1 MQFSAIEHRSTDNF
15 CYPLNENELMIGI
28 KTGSDIQRVFII
40 YGDPFDGSVTSDGWA
55 WEGKRLEITR
65 KKDLPYHTWWQ
76 VTVSLPYGRCKYC
89 FELHG
94 QDEGDVRYCLENGF
108 YTADELVTLRRIT
121 GNFPGFEFPWLD
133 GAECVRVPDWVPHT
147 VWYQIF
153 PDRFCRDTAS
163 QKPNALPWPAAED
176 AVTNN
181 EHYGGTLRG
190 ITEKLGYLADLNIT
204 GLYLNP
210 VNASPSVHKY
220 DTSDYLNIDP
230 AFGSADDLH
239 TLVKEA
245 HARGIKVMLDG
256 VFNHCGWDF
265 ALWQD
270 VVRNGKAS
278 PYFDWFIVQ
287 EWPFETVA
295 EPECEIAEEPEAGEK
310 NGAVKPSVSAAGRS
324 RPSGTNGK
332 SGRYSVFA
340 YVDTIPKLN
349 TNNPAVVDYLL
360 NVCETWVRSYDIDGL
375 RLDVAN
381 ELSHT
386 FCRQLYR
393 RMRSLKKDFYLLG
406 EIWRSAL
413 PWLRGGELDSVM
425 NYPLALCFWKFF
437 YDKTLPAL
445 TLEQDINAV
454 FTAYPEPVT
463 VGLFNLLDS
472 HDTPRLFTRNGGDV
486 SAVWQQYALLL
497 SLPGSPCI
505 YYGSEVL
512 LAGGND
518 PDCRRCM
525 PWQAIEAGEYAE
537 PMSMMRQLIALRHTH
552 PAMTASG
559 YSYLH
564 DVPLAESEPN
574 RIIHLQKYTET
585 VEPAETTETVETAEV
600 PITRSI
606 DLILNCGTA
615 PVSIAQIIDEKARV
629 YLSLRC
635 RDKTVQPGGFIFFE
649 HLINR

>member
-28 KTGSDIQRVFII
+28 KTGSDIRRVFIV
-40 YGDPFDGSVTSDGWA
+40 YGDPFDGSVTPDGWA
-55 WEGKRLEITR
+55 WEGKRQEITR

-76 VTVSLPYGRCKYC
+76 VTVTLPYGRCKYC

-163 QKPNALPWPAAED
+163 QKPNALLWPAAED

-295 EPECEIAEEPEAGEK
+295 EPECE
-310 NGAVKPSVSAAGRS
+310 AAAS

-340 YVDTIPKLN
+340 YVDTMPKLN

-437 YDKTLPAL
+437 CDKTLSAL
-445 TLEQDINAV
+445 TFEREINAV

-574 RIIHLQKYTET
+574 RIIHLQKYAET

-629 YLSLRC
+629 FLSLRC

>member
-28 KTGSDIQRVFII
+28 KTGSDIRRVFIV
-40 YGDPFDGSVTSDGWA
+40 YGDPFDGSVTPDGWA
-55 WEGKRLEITR
+55 WEGKRQEITR

-76 VTVSLPYGRCKYC
+76 VTVMLPYGRCKYC

-245 HARGIKVMLDG
+245 HARGMKVMLDG

-278 PYFDWFIVQ
+278 PYFDWFIVK

-295 EPECEIAEEPEAGEK
+295 EPECE
-310 NGAVKPSVSAAGRS
+310 AAASRN

-340 YVDTIPKLN
+340 YVDTMPKLN
-349 TNNPAVVDYLL
+349 TNNPAVIDYLL
-360 NVCETWVRSYDIDGL
+360 NVCETWVRSYDIDGI

-413 PWLRGGELDSVM
+413 PWLHGGELDSVM

-437 YDKTLPAL
+437 CDKTLSAL
-445 TLEQDINAV
+445 TLEREINAV

-472 HDTPRLFTRNGGDV
+472 HDTPRLFTRNGGDAF
-486 SAVWQQYALLL
+486 AVWQQYALLL

-537 PMSMMRQLIALRHTH
+537 PLSMMRQLIALRHTH

-574 RIIHLQKYTET
+574 RIIHLQKYAET
-585 VEPAETTETVETAEV
+585 VEPAETTETVETAGV
-600 PITRSI
+600 SSTRSI

-629 YLSLRC
+629 YLSLRY

>member
-1 MQFSAIEHRSTDNF
+1 MQFSAIEHRSMDNF

-28 KTGSDIQRVFII
+28 KTGSDIRRVFIV
-40 YGDPFDGSVTSDGWA
+40 YGDPFDGSVTPDGWA
-55 WEGKRLEITR
+55 WEGKRQEITR

-76 VTVSLPYGRCKYC
+76 VTVTLPYGRCKYC

-133 GAECVRVPDWVPHT
+133 GAECVRVPDWVPRT

-239 TLVKEA
+239 MLVKEA

-287 EWPFETVA
+287 EWPFETAV
-295 EPECEIAEEPEAGEK
+295 EPERE
-310 NGAVKPSVSAAGRS
+310 NAASRS

-340 YVDTIPKLN
+340 YVDTMPKLN

-437 YDKTLPAL
+437 CDKTLSAL
-445 TLEQDINAV
+445 TFEREINAV

-472 HDTPRLFTRNGGDV
+472 HDTPRLFTRNDGDV

-574 RIIHLQKYTET
+574 RIIHLQKYAEM
-585 VEPAETTETVETAEV
+585 VEPAETTETVESAEM

>member
-15 CYPLNENELMIGI
+15 CYPLNENELMIGL

-40 YGDPFDGSVTSDGWA
+40 YGDPFDGSVTPEGWA
-55 WEGKRLEITR
+55 WEGKRQEITR

-94 QDEGDVRYCLENGF
+94 QDEGDVRYCLENGL
-108 YTADELVTLRRIT
+108 YTADELVTLRRVT

-210 VNASPSVHKY
+210 INVSPSVHKY

-230 AFGSADDLH
+230 AFGTAEDLCM
-239 TLVKEA
+239 LVKEA

-295 EPECEIAEEPEAGEK
+295 EPECE
-310 NGAVKPSVSAAGRS
+310 AAAS

-340 YVDTIPKLN
+340 YVDTMPKLN

-445 TLEQDINAV
+445 TLEREINAV

-537 PMSMMRQLIALRHTH
+537 PISMMRQLIALRHTH

-564 DVPLAESEPN
+564 DVPLTESEPN
-574 RIIHLQKYTET
+574 RIIHLQKYAET
-585 VEPAETTETVETAEV
+585 VEPAETTETVETV
-600 PITRSI
+600 GVSITRSI

-615 PVSIAQIIDEKARV
+615 PVSIAQIIDEKTQV
-629 YLSLRC
+629 FVSLRY

>member
-28 KTGSDIQRVFII
+28 KTGSDIRRVFII
-40 YGDPFDGSVTSDGWA
+40 YGDPFDGSVTPDGWA
-55 WEGKRLEITR
+55 WEGKRQEITR

-76 VTVSLPYGRCKYC
+76 VTVTLPYGRCKYC

-94 QDEGDVRYCLENGF
+94 QDEGDVRYCLENGL
-108 YTADELVTLRRIT
+108 YTADELAALRRVT

-133 GAECVRVPDWVPHT
+133 GAECVRVPDWVPRT

-163 QKPNALPWPAAED
+163 QKPNDLPWPAAED

-220 DTSDYLNIDP
+220 DTSDYLKIDP
-230 AFGSADDLH
+230 AFGTAEDLCM
-239 TLVKEA
+239 LVKEA
-245 HARGIKVMLDG
+245 HARGMKVMLDG

-287 EWPFETVA
+287 EWPFETAV
-295 EPECEIAEEPEAGEK
+295 EPERE
-310 NGAVKPSVSAAGRS
+310 NAASRS

-340 YVDTIPKLN
+340 YVDTMPKLN

-437 YDKTLPAL
+437 CDKTLSAL
-445 TLEQDINAV
+445 TFEREINAV

-472 HDTPRLFTRNGGDV
+472 HDTPRLFTRNDGDV

-585 VEPAETTETVETAEV
+585 VEPAETTETVETAGV
-600 PITRSI
+600 SSTRSI

-649 HLINR
+649 HG

>member
-28 KTGSDIQRVFII
+28 KTGSDIRRVFIV
-40 YGDPFDGSVTSDGWA
+40 YGDPFDGSVTPDGWA
-55 WEGKRLEITR
+55 WEGKRQEITR
-65 KKDLPYHTWWQ
+65 KKELPYHTWWQ

-190 ITEKLGYLADLNIT
+190 IIEKLGYLADLNIT

-210 VNASPSVHKY
+210 VNVSPSVHKY

-287 EWPFETVA
+287 EWPFETAV
-295 EPECEIAEEPEAGEK
+295 EPERE
-310 NGAVKPSVSAAGRS
+310 NAASRS

-340 YVDTIPKLN
+340 YVDTMPKLN

-445 TLEQDINAV
+445 TLEREINAV

-472 HDTPRLFTRNGGDV
+472 HDTPRLFTRNDGDV

>member
-15 CYPLNENELMIGI
+15 CYPLNENELMIGL
-28 KTGSDIQRVFII
+28 KTGSDIRRVFIV
-40 YGDPFDGSVTSDGWA
+40 YGDPFDGSVTPAGWA
-55 WEGKRLEITR
+55 WEGKRQEITR

-76 VTVSLPYGRCKYC
+76 VTVTLPYGRCKYC

-108 YTADELVTLRRIT
+108 YTADELVTLRRVT

-133 GAECVRVPDWVPHT
+133 GAECVRVPDWVPRT

-230 AFGSADDLH
+230 TFGTAEDLCM
-239 TLVKEA
+239 LVKEA

-278 PYFDWFIVQ
+278 PYFDWFIVK

-295 EPECEIAEEPEAGEK
+295 EPESETA
-310 NGAVKPSVSAAGRS
+310 SS
-324 RPSGTNGK
+324 RNFPSGTNGK
-332 SGRYSVFA
+332 NGRYSTFA
-340 YVDTIPKLN
+340 YVDVMPKLN

-360 NVCETWVRSYDIDGL
+360 NVCETWVRSYDIDGI

-437 YDKTLPAL
+437 CDKTLPAL
-445 TLEQDINAV
+445 TLERDINAV

-574 RIIHLQKYTET
+574 RIIHLQKYAET

-615 PVSIAQIIDEKARV
+615 PVSIAQIIDEKTQV
-629 YLSLRC
+629 FVSLRC
-635 RDKTVQPGGFIFFE
+635 KDKTVQPGGFIFFE
-649 HLINR
+649 HG

>member
-28 KTGSDIQRVFII
+28 KTGSDIRRVFIV
-40 YGDPFDGSVTSDGWA
+40 YGDPFDGSVTPDGWA
-55 WEGKRLEITR
+55 WEGKRQEITR

-76 VTVSLPYGRCKYC
+76 VTVTLPYGRCKYC

-94 QDEGDVRYCLENGF
+94 QDESDVRYCLENGF

-147 VWYQIF
+147 VWYQVF

-190 ITEKLGYLADLNIT
+190 IIEKLDYLADLNIT

-295 EPECEIAEEPEAGEK
+295 EPECE
-310 NGAVKPSVSAAGRS
+310 AAAS

-340 YVDTIPKLN
+340 YVDTMPKLN

-437 YDKTLPAL
+437 CDKTLSAL
-445 TLEQDINAV
+445 TFEREINAV

>member
-28 KTGSDIQRVFII
+28 KTGSDIRRVFIV
-40 YGDPFDGSVTSDGWA
+40 YGDPFDGSVTPDGWA
-55 WEGKRLEITR
+55 WEGKRQEITR
-65 KKDLPYHTWWQ
+65 KRDLPYHTWWQ

-108 YTADELVTLRRIT
+108 YTADELVALRRVT

-153 PDRFCRDTAS
+153 PDRFCRDTSS
-163 QKPNALPWPAAED
+163 QKPNDLPWPAAKD
-176 AVTNN
+176 VVTNN

-210 VNASPSVHKY
+210 INVSPSVHKY

-278 PYFDWFIVQ
+278 PYFDWFIVK

-295 EPECEIAEEPEAGEK
+295 EPECE
-310 NGAVKPSVSAAGRS
+310 AAASRS

-332 SGRYSVFA
+332 SGKYSVFA
-340 YVDTIPKLN
+340 YVDTMPKLN
-349 TNNPAVVDYLL
+349 TNNPAVIDYLL

-437 YDKTLPAL
+437 YDKTLPAHF
-445 TLEQDINAV
+445 LEREINAV

-574 RIIHLQKYTET
+574 RIIHLQKYAET

-615 PVSIAQIIDEKARV
+615 PVSIAQIIDEKTQV
-629 YLSLRC
+629 FVSLRC
-635 RDKTVQPGGFIFFE
+635 RAKTVQPGGFIFFE
-649 HLINR
+649 HG

>member
-28 KTGSDIQRVFII
+28 KTGSDIRRVFIV
-40 YGDPFDGSVTSDGWA
+40 YGDPFDGSVTPGGWA
-55 WEGKRLEITR
+55 WEGKRQEITR

-76 VTVSLPYGRCKYC
+76 VTVTLPYGRCKYC

-163 QKPNALPWPAAED
+163 QKPNALPWPTAED

-190 ITEKLGYLADLNIT
+190 IIEKLDYLADLNIT

-230 AFGSADDLH
+230 AFGTAEDLCM
-239 TLVKEA
+239 LVKEA

-278 PYFDWFIVQ
+278 PYFDWFIVK

-295 EPECEIAEEPEAGEK
+295 EPESETA
-310 NGAVKPSVSAAGRS
+310 SS
-324 RPSGTNGK
+324 RNFPSGTNGK
-332 SGRYSVFA
+332 NGRYSTFA
-340 YVDTIPKLN
+340 YVDMMPKLN
-349 TNNPAVVDYLL
+349 TNNPAVIDYLL
-360 NVCETWVRSYDIDGL
+360 NVCETWVRSYDIDGI

-437 YDKTLPAL
+437 CDKTLPAL

-472 HDTPRLFTRNGGDV
+472 HDTPRLFTRNDGDV

-574 RIIHLQKYTET
+574 RIIHLQKYAET

-615 PVSIAQIIDEKARV
+615 PVSIAQIIDEKTQV
-629 YLSLRC
+629 FVSLRC

>member
-1 MQFSAIEHRSTDNF
+1 MQFSAIEHRSMDNF

-28 KTGSDIQRVFII
+28 KTGSDIRRVFIV
-40 YGDPFDGSVTSDGWA
+40 YGDPFDGSVTPDGWA
-55 WEGKRLEITR
+55 WEGKRQEITR

-76 VTVSLPYGRCKYC
+76 VTVMLPYGRCKYC

-210 VNASPSVHKY
+210 VNVSPSVHKY

-230 AFGSADDLH
+230 AFGTAEDLCM
-239 TLVKEA
+239 LVKEA

-295 EPECEIAEEPEAGEK
+295 EPECE
-310 NGAVKPSVSAAGRS
+310 AAASRS

-340 YVDTIPKLN
+340 YVDTMPKLN

-360 NVCETWVRSYDIDGL
+360 NVCETWVRSYDIDGI

-437 YDKTLPAL
+437 CDKTLSAL
-445 TLEQDINAV
+445 TFEREINAV

-472 HDTPRLFTRNGGDV
+472 HDTPRLFTRNDGDV

-585 VEPAETTETVETAEV
+585 VEPAETTETVETAGV
-600 PITRSI
+600 SSTRSI

-649 HLINR
+649 HG

>member
-28 KTGSDIQRVFII
+28 KTGSDIRRVFIV
-40 YGDPFDGSVTSDGWA
+40 YGDPFDGSVTPDGWA
-55 WEGKRLEITR
+55 WEGKRQEITR

-76 VTVSLPYGRCKYC
+76 VTVMLPYGRCKYC

-245 HARGIKVMLDG
+245 HARGMKVMLDG

-287 EWPFETVA
+287 EWPFETAV
-295 EPECEIAEEPEAGEK
+295 EPECE
-310 NGAVKPSVSAAGRS
+310 NAASRS

-340 YVDTIPKLN
+340 YVDTMPKLN

-585 VEPAETTETVETAEV
+585 VEPAETTETVETAGV
-600 PITRSI
+600 SSTRSI

>member
-1 MQFSAIEHRSTDNF
+1 MQFSAIEHRSMDNF

-28 KTGSDIQRVFII
+28 KTGSDIRRVFIV
-40 YGDPFDGSVTSDGWA
+40 YGDPFDGSVTPDGWA
-55 WEGKRLEITR
+55 WEGKRQEITR

-76 VTVSLPYGRCKYC
+76 VTVMLPYGRCKYC

-210 VNASPSVHKY
+210 VNVSPSVHKY

-230 AFGSADDLH
+230 AFGTAEDLCM
-239 TLVKEA
+239 LVKEA

-295 EPECEIAEEPEAGEK
+295 EPECE
-310 NGAVKPSVSAAGRS
+310 AAASRS

-340 YVDTIPKLN
+340 YVDTMPKLN

-437 YDKTLPAL
+437 CDKTLSAL
-445 TLEQDINAV
+445 TFEREINAV

-472 HDTPRLFTRNGGDV
+472 HDTPRLFTRNDGDV

-585 VEPAETTETVETAEV
+585 VEPAETTETVETAGV
-600 PITRSI
+600 SSTRSI

-649 HLINR
+649 HG

>member
-210 VNASPSVHKY
+210 INVSPSVHKY

-230 AFGSADDLH
+230 AFGTAEDLCM
-239 TLVKEA
+239 LVKEA

-295 EPECEIAEEPEAGEK
+295 EPECE
-310 NGAVKPSVSAAGRS
+310 AAAS

-340 YVDTIPKLN
+340 YVDTMPKLN

-445 TLEQDINAV
+445 TFEREINAV

-512 LAGGND
+512 LAGEND

-574 RIIHLQKYTET
+574 RIIHLQKYAEM
-585 VEPAETTETVETAEV
+585 VEPAETTETVETV
-600 PITRSI
+600 GVSITRSI

-615 PVSIAQIIDEKARV
+615 PVSIAQIIDEKTQV
-629 YLSLRC
+629 FVSLRY

>member
-15 CYPLNENELMIGI
+15 CYPLNENELMIVI
-28 KTGSDIQRVFII
+28 KTGSDIRRVFIV
-40 YGDPFDGSVTSDGWA
+40 YGDPFDGSVTPDGWA
-55 WEGKRLEITR
+55 WEGKRQEITR

-76 VTVSLPYGRCKYC
+76 VTVTLPYGRCKYC

-133 GAECVRVPDWVPHT
+133 GAECVRVPDWVPRT

-245 HARGIKVMLDG
+245 HARGMKVMLDG

-295 EPECEIAEEPEAGEK
+295 EPECET
-310 NGAVKPSVSAAGRS
+310 AASRS

-340 YVDTIPKLN
+340 YVDMMPKLN

-437 YDKTLPAL
+437 CDKTLPAL
-445 TLEQDINAV
+445 TLEREINAV

-472 HDTPRLFTRNGGDV
+472 HDTPRLFTRNDGDV

-585 VEPAETTETVETAEV
+585 VEPAETTETVETAGV
-600 PITRSI
+600 SSTRSI

-649 HLINR
+649 HG

>member
-28 KTGSDIQRVFII
+28 KTGSDIRRVFIV
-40 YGDPFDGSVTSDGWA
+40 YGDPFDGSVTPDGWA
-55 WEGKRLEITR
+55 WEGKRQEITR

-76 VTVSLPYGRCKYC
+76 VTVTLPYGRCKYC

-133 GAECVRVPDWVPHT
+133 GAECVRVPDWVPRT

-190 ITEKLGYLADLNIT
+190 IIEKLGYLADLNIT

-210 VNASPSVHKY
+210 VNVSPSVHKY

-295 EPECEIAEEPEAGEK
+295 EPECE
-310 NGAVKPSVSAAGRS
+310 NAASRS

-340 YVDTIPKLN
+340 YVDTMPKLN

-437 YDKTLPAL
+437 CDKTLSAL
-445 TLEQDINAV
+445 TFEREINAV

-472 HDTPRLFTRNGGDV
+472 HDTPRLFTRNDGDV

-585 VEPAETTETVETAEV
+585 VEPAETTETVETAGV
-600 PITRSI
+600 SSTRSI

-615 PVSIAQIIDEKARV
+615 PVSIAQIIDETTQV
-629 YLSLRC
+629 FVSLRC
-635 RDKTVQPGGFIFFE
+635 REKTVQPGGFIFFE
-649 HLINR
+649 HG

>member
-28 KTGSDIQRVFII
+28 KTGSDIRRVFIV
-40 YGDPFDGSVTSDGWA
+40 YGDPFDGSVTPEGWA
-55 WEGKRLEITR
+55 WEGKWQEITR

-76 VTVSLPYGRCKYC
+76 VTVTLPYGRCKYC

-210 VNASPSVHKY
+210 VNVSPSVHKY

-295 EPECEIAEEPEAGEK
+295 EPECE
-310 NGAVKPSVSAAGRS
+310 NAASRS

-340 YVDTIPKLN
+340 YVDMMPKLN

-360 NVCETWVRSYDIDGL
+360 NVCETWVRSYDIDGI

-437 YDKTLPAL
+437 CDKTLSAL
-445 TLEQDINAV
+445 TLEREINAV

-472 HDTPRLFTRNGGDV
+472 HDTPRLFTRNGGDAF
-486 SAVWQQYALLL
+486 AVWQQYALLL

-585 VEPAETTETVETAEV
+585 VEPAETTETVETAGV
-600 PITRSI
+600 SSTRSI

>member
-28 KTGSDIQRVFII
+28 KTGSDIRRVFII
-40 YGDPFDGSVTSDGWA
+40 YGDPFDGSVTPDGWA
-55 WEGKRLEITR
+55 WEGKRQEITR

-210 VNASPSVHKY
+210 INVSPSVHKY

-230 AFGSADDLH
+230 AFGTAEDLCM
-239 TLVKEA
+239 LVKEA

-287 EWPFETVA
+287 EWPFETAV
-295 EPECEIAEEPEAGEK
+295 EPERE
-310 NGAVKPSVSAAGRS
+310 NAASRS

-340 YVDTIPKLN
+340 YVDTMPKLN

-360 NVCETWVRSYDIDGL
+360 NVCETWVRSYDIDGI

-437 YDKTLPAL
+437 CDKTLPAL
-445 TLEQDINAV
+445 TLEREINAV

-472 HDTPRLFTRNGGDV
+472 HDTPRLFTRNGGDAF
-486 SAVWQQYALLL
+486 AVWQQYALLL

-574 RIIHLQKYTET
+574 RIIHLQKYAET
-585 VEPAETTETVETAEV
+585 VEPAETTETVESAEM

>member
-133 GAECVRVPDWVPHT
+133 GAECVRVPDWVPRT

-287 EWPFETVA
+287 EWPFETAV
-295 EPECEIAEEPEAGEK
+295 EPERE
-310 NGAVKPSVSAAGRS
+310 NAASRS

-340 YVDTIPKLN
+340 YVDTMPKLN

-437 YDKTLPAL
+437 CDKTLPAL
-445 TLEQDINAV
+445 TLEREINAV

-472 HDTPRLFTRNGGDV
+472 HDTPRLFTRNDGDV

>member
-15 CYPLNENELMIGI
+15 CYPLNENELMISL
-28 KTGSDIQRVFII
+28 KTGSDIRRVFIV
-40 YGDPFDGSVTSDGWA
+40 YGDPFDGSVTPDGWA
-55 WEGKRLEITR
+55 WEGKRQEITR

-108 YTADELVTLRRIT
+108 YTADELAALRRVT

-210 VNASPSVHKY
+210 INVSPSVHKY

-230 AFGSADDLH
+230 AFGTAEDLCM
-239 TLVKEA
+239 LVKEA

-287 EWPFETVA
+287 EWPFETAV
-295 EPECEIAEEPEAGEK
+295 EPERE
-310 NGAVKPSVSAAGRS
+310 NAASRS

-340 YVDTIPKLN
+340 YVDTMPKLN

-360 NVCETWVRSYDIDGL
+360 NVCETWVRSYDIDGI

-445 TLEQDINAV
+445 TLEREINAV

-472 HDTPRLFTRNGGDV
+472 HDTPRLFTRNGGDAF
-486 SAVWQQYALLL
+486 AVWQQYALLL

-574 RIIHLQKYTET
+574 RIIHLQKYAET

>member
-28 KTGSDIQRVFII
+28 KTGSDIRRVFIV
-40 YGDPFDGSVTSDGWA
+40 YGDPFDGSVTPDGWA
-55 WEGKRLEITR
+55 WEGKRQEITR

-76 VTVSLPYGRCKYC
+76 VTVMLPYGRCKYC

-94 QDEGDVRYCLENGF
+94 QDESDVRYCLENGF

-133 GAECVRVPDWVPHT
+133 GAECVRVPDWVPRT

-210 VNASPSVHKY
+210 VNVSPSVHKY

-245 HARGIKVMLDG
+245 HAHGIKVMLDG

-295 EPECEIAEEPEAGEK
+295 EPECET
-310 NGAVKPSVSAAGRS
+310 AAS
-324 RPSGTNGK
+324 RNFPSGTNGK
-332 SGRYSVFA
+332 SGRYSTFA
-340 YVDTIPKLN
+340 YVDVMPKLN
-349 TNNPAVVDYLL
+349 TNNPTVVDYLL
-360 NVCETWVRSYDIDGL
+360 NVCETWVRSYDIDGI

-437 YDKTLPAL
+437 CDKTLPAL
-445 TLEQDINAV
+445 TLEREINAV

-472 HDTPRLFTRNGGDV
+472 HDTPRLFTRNDSDV

-574 RIIHLQKYTET
+574 RIIHLQKYAEM

-615 PVSIAQIIDEKARV
+615 PVSIAQIIDEKTQV
-629 YLSLRC
+629 FVSLRC
-635 RDKTVQPGGFIFFE
+635 REKTVQPGGFIFFE
-649 HLINR
+649 HG

>member
-15 CYPLNENELMIGI
+15 CYPLNENELMIGL
-28 KTGSDIQRVFII
+28 KTGSDIRRVFIV
-40 YGDPFDGSVTSDGWA
+40 YGDPFDGSVTPEGWA
-55 WEGKRLEITR
+55 WEGKRQEITR

-76 VTVSLPYGRCKYC
+76 VTVMLPYGRCKYC

-163 QKPNALPWPAAED
+163 QKPNALPWPAAKD
-176 AVTNN
+176 VVTNN

-210 VNASPSVHKY
+210 INVSPSVHKY

-230 AFGSADDLH
+230 VFGSADDLH

-295 EPECEIAEEPEAGEK
+295 EPEYEA
-310 NGAVKPSVSAAGRS
+310 AAS

-340 YVDTIPKLN
+340 YVDTMPKLN

-437 YDKTLPAL
+437 CDKTLSAL
-445 TLEQDINAV
+445 TFEREINAV

-472 HDTPRLFTRNGGDV
+472 HDTPRLFTRNDGDV

-537 PMSMMRQLIALRHTH
+537 SMSMMRQLIALRHTH

-585 VEPAETTETVETAEV
+585 VEPAETTETVETAGV
-600 PITRSI
+600 SSTRSI

-615 PVSIAQIIDEKARV
+615 PVSIAQIIDEKTQV
-629 YLSLRC
+629 FVSLRC
-635 RDKTVQPGGFIFFE
+635 REKTVQPGGFIFFE

>member
-15 CYPLNENELMIGI
+15 CYPLNENELMIGL
-28 KTGSDIQRVFII
+28 KTGSDIRRVFLI
-40 YGDPFDGSVTSDGWA
+40 YGDPFDGSVTPDGWA
-55 WEGKRLEITR
+55 WEGKRQEITR

-76 VTVSLPYGRCKYC
+76 VTVTLPYGRCKYC

-133 GAECVRVPDWVPHT
+133 GAECVRVPDWVPRT

-287 EWPFETVA
+287 EWPFETAV
-295 EPECEIAEEPEAGEK
+295 EPECENTA
-310 NGAVKPSVSAAGRS
+310 SRS

-340 YVDTIPKLN
+340 YVDTMPKLN

-381 ELSHT
+381 ELSHI

-445 TLEQDINAV
+445 TLEREINAV

-472 HDTPRLFTRNGGDV
+472 HDTPRLFTRNDGDV

-512 LAGGND
+512 LAGEND

-585 VEPAETTETVETAEV
+585 VEPAETTETVETAGV
-600 PITRSI
+600 SSTRSI

-615 PVSIAQIIDEKARV
+615 PVSIAQIIDEKTQV
-629 YLSLRC
+629 FVSLRC

-649 HLINR
+649 HG

>member
-15 CYPLNENELMIGI
+15 CYPLNENELMISL
-28 KTGSDIQRVFII
+28 KTGSDIRRVFIV
-40 YGDPFDGSVTSDGWA
+40 YGDPFDGSVTPDGWA
-55 WEGKRLEITR
+55 WEGKRQEITR

-76 VTVSLPYGRCKYC
+76 VTVMLPYGRCKYC

-295 EPECEIAEEPEAGEK
+295 EPECE
-310 NGAVKPSVSAAGRS
+310 AAASRS

-332 SGRYSVFA
+332 SGRYSTFA
-340 YVDTIPKLN
+340 YVDTMPKLN

-437 YDKTLPAL
+437 CDKTLSAL
-445 TLEQDINAV
+445 TFEREINAV

-472 HDTPRLFTRNGGDV
+472 HDTPRLFTRNDGDV

-574 RIIHLQKYTET
+574 RIIHLQKYAET

>member
-28 KTGSDIQRVFII
+28 KTGSDIRRVFIV
-40 YGDPFDGSVTSDGWA
+40 YGDPFDGSVTPDGWA
-55 WEGKRLEITR
+55 WEGKRQEITR

-76 VTVSLPYGRCKYC
+76 VTVTLPYGRCKYC

-94 QDEGDVRYCLENGF
+94 QNEGDVRYCLENGF
-108 YTADELVTLRRIT
+108 YTADELAALRRVT

-133 GAECVRVPDWVPHT
+133 GAECVRVPDWVPRT

-153 PDRFCRDTAS
+153 PDRFCRDTSS

-176 AVTNN
+176 VVTNN

-210 VNASPSVHKY
+210 VNVSPSVHKY
-220 DTSDYLNIDP
+220 DTSDYMNIDP

-278 PYFDWFIVQ
+278 PYFDWFIVK

-295 EPECEIAEEPEAGEK
+295 EPECE
-310 NGAVKPSVSAAGRS
+310 AAAS

-340 YVDTIPKLN
+340 YVDTMPKLN

-437 YDKTLPAL
+437 CDKTLPAHF
-445 TLEQDINAV
+445 LEREINAV

-472 HDTPRLFTRNGGDV
+472 HDTPRLFTRNGGDA

-574 RIIHLQKYTET
+574 RIIHLQKYVET

-615 PVSIAQIIDEKARV
+615 PVSIAQIIDEKTQV
-629 YLSLRC
+629 FVSLRC
-635 RDKTVQPGGFIFFE
+635 RAKTVQPGGFIFFE
-649 HLINR
+649 HG

>member
-28 KTGSDIQRVFII
+28 KTGSDIRRVFIV
-40 YGDPFDGSVTSDGWA
+40 YGDPFDGSVTPDGWA
-55 WEGKRLEITR
+55 WEGKRQEITR

-76 VTVSLPYGRCKYC
+76 VTVTLPYGRCKYC

-133 GAECVRVPDWVPHT
+133 GAECVRVPDWVPRT

-210 VNASPSVHKY
+210 VNVSPSVHKY

-278 PYFDWFIVQ
+278 PYFDWFIVK

-295 EPECEIAEEPEAGEK
+295 EPECE
-310 NGAVKPSVSAAGRS
+310 AAASRN

-332 SGRYSVFA
+332 SGRYSTFA
-340 YVDTIPKLN
+340 YVDVMPKLN
-349 TNNPAVVDYLL
+349 TNNPTVVDYLL
-360 NVCETWVRSYDIDGL
+360 NVCETWVRSYDIDGI

-437 YDKTLPAL
+437 CDKTLPAL
-445 TLEQDINAV
+445 TLEREINAV

-472 HDTPRLFTRNGGDV
+472 HDTPRLFTRNDSDV

-574 RIIHLQKYTET
+574 RIIHLQKYAEM

-615 PVSIAQIIDEKARV
+615 PVSIAQIIDEKTQV
-629 YLSLRC
+629 FVSLRC
-635 RDKTVQPGGFIFFE
+635 REKTVQPGGFIFFE
-649 HLINR
+649 HG

>member
-28 KTGSDIQRVFII
+28 KTGSDIRRVFIV
-40 YGDPFDGSVTSDGWA
+40 YGDPFDGSVTPDGWA
-55 WEGKRLEITR
+55 WEGKRQEITC

-76 VTVSLPYGRCKYC
+76 VTVALPYGRCKYC

-108 YTADELVTLRRIT
+108 YTADELVMLRRIT

-133 GAECVRVPDWVPHT
+133 GAECVRVPDWVPRT

-153 PDRFCRDTAS
+153 PDRFCRDTSS

-190 ITEKLGYLADLNIT
+190 IIEKLDYLADLNIT

-245 HARGIKVMLDG
+245 HARGMKVMLDG

-287 EWPFETVA
+287 EWPFETAV
-295 EPECEIAEEPEAGEK
+295 EPECE
-310 NGAVKPSVSAAGRS
+310 NAASRS

-340 YVDTIPKLN
+340 YVDTMPKLN

-497 SLPGSPCI
+497 SMPGSPCI

-564 DVPLAESEPN
+564 DVPLTESEPN
-574 RIIHLQKYTET
+574 RIIHLQKYAEM
-585 VEPAETTETVETAEV
+585 VEPAETTEIVESAEM

>member
-28 KTGSDIQRVFII
+28 KTGSDIRRVFIV
-40 YGDPFDGSVTSDGWA
+40 YGDPFDGSVTPEGWA
-55 WEGKRLEITR
+55 WEGKRQEITR

-76 VTVSLPYGRCKYC
+76 VTVTLPYGRCKYC

-245 HARGIKVMLDG
+245 HAHGIKVMLDG

-295 EPECEIAEEPEAGEK
+295 EPECE
-310 NGAVKPSVSAAGRS
+310 NAASRS

-340 YVDTIPKLN
+340 YVDTMPKLN

-437 YDKTLPAL
+437 YDKTLPAM
-445 TLEQDINAV
+445 TFEQDINAV

-537 PMSMMRQLIALRHTH
+537 PMSMMRQLIALRRTH

-574 RIIHLQKYTET
+574 RIIHLQKYAET
-585 VEPAETTETVETAEV
+585 VEPAEATETVETAEV

-649 HLINR
+649 HG

>member
-15 CYPLNENELMIGI
+15 CYPLNENELMISL
-28 KTGSDIQRVFII
+28 KTGSDIRRVFIV
-40 YGDPFDGSVTSDGWA
+40 YGDPFDGSVTPDGWA
-55 WEGKRLEITR
+55 WEGKRQEITR

-76 VTVSLPYGRCKYC
+76 VTVMLPYGRCKYC

-153 PDRFCRDTAS
+153 PDRFCRDIAS

-245 HARGIKVMLDG
+245 HAHGIKVMLDG

-287 EWPFETVA
+287 EWPFEIVA
-295 EPECEIAEEPEAGEK
+295 EPECE
-310 NGAVKPSVSAAGRS
+310 NAASRS

-340 YVDTIPKLN
+340 YVDTMPKLN

-360 NVCETWVRSYDIDGL
+360 NVCETWVCSYDIDGL

-445 TLEQDINAV
+445 TLEREINAV

-463 VGLFNLLDS
+463 IGLFNLLDS
-472 HDTPRLFTRNGGDV
+472 HDTPRLFTRNDGDV

-574 RIIHLQKYTET
+574 RIIHLQKYAET
-585 VEPAETTETVETAEV
+585 VEPAETTKTVETAEV

-615 PVSIAQIIDEKARV
+615 PVSIAQIIDEKTQV
-629 YLSLRC
+629 FVSLRC
-635 RDKTVQPGGFIFFE
+635 REKTVQPGGFIFFE

>member
-1 MQFSAIEHRSTDNF
+1 MDNF

-28 KTGSDIQRVFII
+28 KTGSDIRRVFIV
-40 YGDPFDGSVTSDGWA
+40 YGDPFDGSVTPDGWA
-55 WEGKRLEITR
+55 WEGKRQEITR

-76 VTVSLPYGRCKYC
+76 ATVMLPYGRCKYC

-133 GAECVRVPDWVPHT
+133 GAECVRVPDWVPRT

-153 PDRFCRDTAS
+153 PDRFCRDTSS
-163 QKPNALPWPAAED
+163 QKPNDLPWPAAKD
-176 AVTNN
+176 VVTNN

-287 EWPFETVA
+287 EWPFETVV
-295 EPECEIAEEPEAGEK
+295 EPECE
-310 NGAVKPSVSAAGRS
+310 AVASRS

-332 SGRYSVFA
+332 SGKYSTFA
-340 YVDTIPKLN
+340 YVDTMPKLN

-437 YDKTLPAL
+437 CDKTLSAL
-445 TLEQDINAV
+445 TFEREINAV

-585 VEPAETTETVETAEV
+585 VETAETTDTVETAEV

-615 PVSIAQIIDEKARV
+615 PVSIAQIIDEKTQV
-629 YLSLRC
+629 FVSLRC
-635 RDKTVQPGGFIFFE
+635 RDKMVQPGGFIFFE

>member
-15 CYPLNENELMIGI
+15 CYPLNENELMIDI
-28 KTGSDIQRVFII
+28 KTGSDIRRVFII
-40 YGDPFDGSVTSDGWA
+40 YGDPFDGSVTPDGWA
-55 WEGKRLEITR
+55 WEGKRQEITR

-76 VTVSLPYGRCKYC
+76 VTVTLPYGRCKYC

-94 QDEGDVRYCLENGF
+94 QDEDDVRYCLENGF

-190 ITEKLGYLADLNIT
+190 IIEKLDYLADLNIT

-287 EWPFETVA
+287 EWPFETAV
-295 EPECEIAEEPEAGEK
+295 EPECENTA
-310 NGAVKPSVSAAGRS
+310 SRS

-340 YVDTIPKLN
+340 YVDTMPKLN
-349 TNNPAVVDYLL
+349 TNNPAVADYLL

-472 HDTPRLFTRNGGDV
+472 HDTPRLFTRNCGDV

-574 RIIHLQKYTET
+574 RIIHLQKYAEM

>member
-40 YGDPFDGSVTSDGWA
+40 YGDPFDGSVTPDGWA
-55 WEGKRLEITR
+55 WEGKRQEITR

-94 QDEGDVRYCLENGF
+94 QDEDDVRYCLENGL

-133 GAECVRVPDWVPHT
+133 GAECVRVPDWVPRT

-210 VNASPSVHKY
+210 VNVSPSVHKY

-245 HARGIKVMLDG
+245 HARGMKVMLDG

-295 EPECEIAEEPEAGEK
+295 EPECE
-310 NGAVKPSVSAAGRS
+310 AAAS

-332 SGRYSVFA
+332 SGR
-340 YVDTIPKLN
+340 
-349 TNNPAVVDYLL
+349 
-360 NVCETWVRSYDIDGL
+360 
-375 RLDVAN
+375 
-381 ELSHT
+381 
-386 FCRQLYR
+386 
-393 RMRSLKKDFYLLG
+393 
-406 EIWRSAL
+406 
-413 PWLRGGELDSVM
+413 
-425 NYPLALCFWKFF
+425 
-437 YDKTLPAL
+437 
-445 TLEQDINAV
+445 
-454 FTAYPEPVT
+454 
-463 VGLFNLLDS
+463 
-472 HDTPRLFTRNGGDV
+472 
-486 SAVWQQYALLL
+486 
-497 SLPGSPCI
+497 
-505 YYGSEVL
+505 
-512 LAGGND
+512 
-518 PDCRRCM
+518 
-525 PWQAIEAGEYAE
+525 
-537 PMSMMRQLIALRHTH
+537 
-552 PAMTASG
+552 
-559 YSYLH
+559 
-564 DVPLAESEPN
+564 
-574 RIIHLQKYTET
+574 
-585 VEPAETTETVETAEV
+585 
-600 PITRSI
+600 
-606 DLILNCGTA
+606 
-615 PVSIAQIIDEKARV
+615 
-629 YLSLRC
+629 
-635 RDKTVQPGGFIFFE
+635 
-649 HLINR
+649 

>member
-28 KTGSDIQRVFII
+28 KTGSDIRRVFII
-40 YGDPFDGSVTSDGWA
+40 YGDPFDGSVTPEGWA
-55 WEGKRLEITR
+55 WEGKRQEITR
-65 KKDLPYHTWWQ
+65 KKALPYHTWWQ
-76 VTVSLPYGRCKYC
+76 VTVLLPYGRCKYC

-108 YTADELVTLRRIT
+108 YTADELVTLRRVT

-133 GAECVRVPDWVPHT
+133 GAECVRIPDWVPRT

-287 EWPFETVA
+287 EWPFETAV
-295 EPECEIAEEPEAGEK
+295 EPERE
-310 NGAVKPSVSAAGRS
+310 NAASRS
-324 RPSGTNGK
+324 RPPGTNGK

-340 YVDTIPKLN
+340 YVDTMPKLN

-360 NVCETWVRSYDIDGL
+360 NVCETWVRSYDIDGI

-437 YDKTLPAL
+437 CDKTLSAL
-445 TLEQDINAV
+445 TFEREINAV

-472 HDTPRLFTRNGGDV
+472 HDTPRLFTRNDGDV

-574 RIIHLQKYTET
+574 RIIHLQKYAET

-606 DLILNCGTA
+606 DLILNCGTD
-615 PVSIAQIIDEKARV
+615 PVSIAQIIDEKTQV
-629 YLSLRC
+629 FVSLRC
-635 RDKTVQPGGFIFFE
+635 RENTVQPGGFIFFE

>member
-28 KTGSDIQRVFII
+28 KTGSDIRRVFIV
-40 YGDPFDGSVTSDGWA
+40 YGDPFDGSVTPDGWA
-55 WEGKRLEITR
+55 WEGKRQEITR

-76 VTVSLPYGRCKYC
+76 VTVTLPYGRCKYC

-94 QDEGDVRYCLENGF
+94 QDESDVRYCLENGF

-133 GAECVRVPDWVPHT
+133 GAECVRVPDWVPRT

-190 ITEKLGYLADLNIT
+190 IIEKLDYLADLNIT

-210 VNASPSVHKY
+210 VNVSPSVHKY
-220 DTSDYLNIDP
+220 DTSDYLKIDP
-230 AFGSADDLH
+230 AFGTAEDLCM
-239 TLVKEA
+239 LVKEA
-245 HARGIKVMLDG
+245 HARGMKVMLDG

-295 EPECEIAEEPEAGEK
+295 EPESETA
-310 NGAVKPSVSAAGRS
+310 SS
-324 RPSGTNGK
+324 RNFPSGTNGK
-332 SGRYSVFA
+332 NGRYSTFA
-340 YVDTIPKLN
+340 YVDVMPKLN

-360 NVCETWVRSYDIDGL
+360 NVCETWVRSYDIDGI

-437 YDKTLPAL
+437 CDKTLSAL
-445 TLEQDINAV
+445 TFEREINAV

-472 HDTPRLFTRNGGDV
+472 HDTPRLFTRNDGDV

-585 VEPAETTETVETAEV
+585 VEPAETTETVETAGV
-600 PITRSI
+600 SSTRSI

-649 HLINR
+649 HG

>member
-28 KTGSDIQRVFII
+28 KTGSDIRRVFIV
-40 YGDPFDGSVTSDGWA
+40 YGDPFDGSVTPDGWA
-55 WEGKRLEITR
+55 WEGKRQEITR

-76 VTVSLPYGRCKYC
+76 VTVTLPYGRCKYC

-94 QDEGDVRYCLENGF
+94 QNEGDVRYCLENGF
-108 YTADELVTLRRIT
+108 YTADELAALRRVT

-133 GAECVRVPDWVPHT
+133 GAECVRVPDWVPRT

-153 PDRFCRDTAS
+153 PDRFCRDTSS

-176 AVTNN
+176 VVTNN

-210 VNASPSVHKY
+210 VNVSPSVHKY
-220 DTSDYLNIDP
+220 DTSDYMNIDP

-278 PYFDWFIVQ
+278 PYFDWFIVK

-295 EPECEIAEEPEAGEK
+295 EPECE
-310 NGAVKPSVSAAGRS
+310 AAAS

-340 YVDTIPKLN
+340 YVDTMPKLN

-437 YDKTLPAL
+437 CDKTLPAHF
-445 TLEQDINAV
+445 LEREINAV

-472 HDTPRLFTRNGGDV
+472 HDTPRLFTRNGGDA

-574 RIIHLQKYTET
+574 RIIHLQKYTEM
-585 VEPAETTETVETAEV
+585 VETAETPETVETAGV
-600 PITRSI
+600 SSTRSI

-615 PVSIAQIIDEKARV
+615 PVSIAQIIDEKTQV
-629 YLSLRC
+629 FVSLRC
-635 RDKTVQPGGFIFFE
+635 REKTVQPGGFIFFE
-649 HLINR
+649 HG

>member
-28 KTGSDIQRVFII
+28 KTGSDIRRVFIV
-40 YGDPFDGSVTSDGWA
+40 YGDPFDGSVTPDGWA
-55 WEGKRLEITR
+55 WEGKRQEITR

-76 VTVSLPYGRCKYC
+76 VTVMLPYGRCKYC

-133 GAECVRVPDWVPHT
+133 GAECVRVPDWVPRT

-153 PDRFCRDTAS
+153 PDRFCRDIAS

-210 VNASPSVHKY
+210 INVSPSVHKY

-278 PYFDWFIVQ
+278 PYFDWFIVK

-295 EPECEIAEEPEAGEK
+295 EPESET
-310 NGAVKPSVSAAGRS
+310 AASRS

-340 YVDTIPKLN
+340 YVDMMPKLN

-360 NVCETWVRSYDIDGL
+360 NVCETWVRSYDIDGI

-437 YDKTLPAL
+437 CDKTLPAL
-445 TLEQDINAV
+445 TLEREINAV

-472 HDTPRLFTRNGGDV
+472 HDTPRLFTRNGGDAF
-486 SAVWQQYALLL
+486 AVWQQYALLL

-574 RIIHLQKYTET
+574 RIIHLQKYAET

-615 PVSIAQIIDEKARV
+615 PVSIAQIIDEKTQV
-629 YLSLRC
+629 FVSLRC
-635 RDKTVQPGGFIFFE
+635 REKTVQPGGFIFFE
-649 HLINR
+649 HG